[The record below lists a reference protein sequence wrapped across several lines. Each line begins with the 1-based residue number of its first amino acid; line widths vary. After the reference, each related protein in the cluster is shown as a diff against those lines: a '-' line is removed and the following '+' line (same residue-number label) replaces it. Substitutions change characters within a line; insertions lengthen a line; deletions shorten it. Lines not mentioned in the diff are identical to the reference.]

1 MNEDVQYKRMCS
13 INQAHLQY
21 EQGCEVHASRS
32 SNFGQGGHYSKCLGH
47 EKSFVKIVGV

>member
-1 MNEDVQYKRMCS
+1 MQVRMCS

-32 SNFGQGGHYSKCLGH
+32 SSFGTGGHYSKCFPLN
-47 EKSFVKIVGV
+47 KSLVLPIL